1 MANRVGE
8 QLGNYRLTR
17 PLGRGGFAD
26 VYLGEHIFL
35 KSLAAIKILHT
46 QMTEE
51 DLQHFLQEAQIIAS
65 MRHPNIV
72 RILEFGIDAVQNLPF
87 FVMDYAPLGTL
98 RQRHPSG
105 TVVPLATVLSYIK
118 PLASALQYA
127 HTSKRIVHCDI
138 KPENMLIGEN
148 GEIVLSDFGVSVVA
162 RSTTSLQ
169 TMNSSGTV
177 YYMPPEQIDG
187 KPRPASDQYAL
198 AVVVYEWLCGNLP
211 FTGSLTEIILSQIS
225 KPPPPLRSWVPNIPL
240 EVERVILRALAKD
253 PAQRFNNI
261 GAFAAA
267 LEQATQG
274 APLPQQGPG
283 ARLLKFGGHSAEVNA
298 IAWSPDGRRVA
309 SGGTDNSV
317 QVWDSITGARMLK
330 YMHTNWVRALA
341 WAPNGARLASASYDN
356 SIQVWDY
363 FNGQLLFTCMG
374 HTHGINGLAWSPD
387 GTRFA
392 SSSWDKTV
400 RIWGAA
406 AGNLLSIYNGHTDVV
421 SVVAWSP
428 DNEYIA
434 SAGSD
439 KTVQVRHVIS
449 GRLLQTYRGHSDCVN
464 GLAWSPDGRILASA
478 SDDEHVH
485 LWDVLSGRLLLSYH
499 GHSDWV
505 WWVAWSL
512 DGRRIISSSRDKTAQ
527 VWEVSTGRT
536 LFTYTGHSASV
547 NAALWS
553 PDATRVVSCSKD
565 QTVHIW
571 QSP

>member
-35 KSLAAIKILHT
+35 RSLAAIKILHA

-72 RILEFGIDAVQNLPF
+72 RILEFGIDTVHNLPF

-105 TVVPLATVLSYIK
+105 SIVPLVTVLSYVK
-118 PLASALQYA
+118 PLVSALQYA
-127 HTSKRIVHCDI
+127 HTTKRIVHCDI
-138 KPENMLIGEN
+138 KPENMLLGEN
-148 GEIVLSDFGVSVVA
+148 GELLLSDFGVSVVA
-162 RSTTSLQ
+162 RNTTSLQ

-198 AVVVYEWLCGNLP
+198 AVVIYEWLTGNLP

-225 KPPPPLRSWVPNIPL
+225 KAPPPLRSWVPAIPQ
-240 EVERVILRALAKD
+240 EVERVVLRALAKD
-253 PAQRFNNI
+253 PGQRFASI
-261 GAFAAA
+261 SAFEKA
-267 LEQATQG
+267 LEQASQG
-274 APLPQQGPG
+274 VTSPHGPG
-283 ARLLKFGGHSAEVNA
+283 TRLFKFGGHSAEVSA
-298 IAWSPDGRRVA
+298 VAWSPDGRRIA

-330 YMHTNWVRALA
+330 YMHTNWVRAVA
-341 WAPNGARLASASYDN
+341 WSPDGSRLASASYDN
-356 SIQVWDY
+356 SIQIWDY
-363 FNGQLLFTCMG
+363 FNGQLLFTCLG
-374 HTHGINGLAWSPD
+374 HTHGINSLVWSPD
-387 GTRFA
+387 GTRLA

-400 RIWGAA
+400 RIWDAMTGKAISA
-406 AGNLLSIYNGHTDVV
+406 YGGHTEVV
-421 SVVAWSP
+421 SAVAWSP
-428 DNEYIA
+428 DNELLA

-439 KTVQVRHVIS
+439 KTVHVRHMSS
-449 GRLLQTYRGHSDCVN
+449 GRLLQTYRGHRDCVN
-464 GLAWSPDGRILASA
+464 GLAWAPDGRTLASA

-485 LWDVLSGRLLLSYH
+485 LWDALSGRLLLAYH

-505 WWVAWSL
+505 WWVAWSP
-512 DGRRIISSSRDKTAQ
+512 DGRRVLSSSRDKTAQ
-527 VWEVSTGRT
+527 VWDASTART
-536 LFTYTGHSASV
+536 LYTYTGHTASV

-553 PDATRVVSCSKD
+553 PDATRIASCSKD
-565 QTVHIW
+565 QTVHVW